1 MRVCTPLRHQ
11 RLTLVATVDIERVP
25 MSALAAHERS
35 PFWLR
40 ARAVWANDASTA
52 TRARNGRLFEE
63 HDVVYRRWWA
73 ERENN
78 RAARDENSRAFLTL
92 DAGHTSLN
100 QLPVGDFKV
109 CMHRCVCHMRCTRG
123 RLREPLETRP

>member
-1 MRVCTPLRHQ
+1 
-11 RLTLVATVDIERVP
+11 

-92 DAGHTSLN
+92 DAGHTALN

-109 CMHRCVCHMRCTRG
+109 CMHCCVCHRHEMHEGPIARTARNAPMTTG
-123 RLREPLETRP
+123 ALFAWRSS